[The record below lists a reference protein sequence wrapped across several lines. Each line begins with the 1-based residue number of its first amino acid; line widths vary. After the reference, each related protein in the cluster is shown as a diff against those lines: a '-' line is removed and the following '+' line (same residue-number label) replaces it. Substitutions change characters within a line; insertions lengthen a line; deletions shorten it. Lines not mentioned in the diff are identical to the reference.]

1 MVVASKFQRLVITA
15 GHCLPR
21 LPPSHTASYIWER
34 TYERLLGP
42 LDAKEPTVWAECLF
56 VDPIADL
63 AVLGIPD
70 GQELFDKNKQ
80 YEALTR
86 TMTPLRVARA
96 EKDTPAFILSLDQ
109 QWRACSVCHNSG
121 TLWITS
127 AKTVGGMSGSPIVDG
142 DGRAIGVVCASDEK
156 GQDEFDGPHANLMHS
171 LPRWVPPLR

>member
-63 AVLGIPD
+63 AVLGVPD
-70 GQELFDKNKQ
+70 GQELIDENKQ
-80 YEALTR
+80 YEVLTR
-86 TMTPLRVARA
+86 TMTPLRVA
-96 EKDTPAFILSLDQ
+96 
-109 QWRACSVCHNSG
+109 SVG
-121 TLWITS
+121 
-127 AKTVGGMSGSPIVDG
+127 ARVGSSQSE
-142 DGRAIGVVCASDEK
+142 AA
-156 GQDEFDGPHANLMHS
+156 AL
-171 LPRWVPPLR
+171 LRG